1 LRCPSLTFEFLLAF
15 CAVFFLCFVVVLWRC
30 RLRGVEH
37 HRRVGMAPS
46 TSFWTISHG
55 FPGYM
60 PPRTRRG
67 THSTILCRGN
77 LGSDEGWCFFSF
89 FFGPFPL
96 FMVILYDPY
105 SKPRPDTIRPSSR
118 YDHRGTGL
126 KRQPSSLPS
135 LPQHSHRPCLS
146 GADWCL
152 HSDVVCPMHAWYS
165 PCMLGTPHACLVF
178 GTIRCSRRYPTT
190 AASSSTR
197 CRTTSSTASYY
208 RDFKPTT
215 HTTREEKKEGV
226 WGGWGVYLGTC
237 KVGQAQD
244 TAGIA
249 SSTACY
255 YVWGTTTWVALADY

>member
-1 LRCPSLTFEFLLAF
+1 MSHPLGFGFGSFHSSGKTRPRLSLLGGALRCPSLTFEFLLAF

-152 HSDVVCPMHAWYS
+152 HSDVVCPHACLVLPMHAWYS
-165 PCMLGTPHACLVF
+165 GLSGVRVAILRRPLHPQLGAERHQVRHPIIGTLNPPH
-178 GTIRCSRRYPTT
+178 IRLG
-190 AASSSTR
+190 
-197 CRTTSSTASYY
+197 
-208 RDFKPTT
+208 KKKK
-215 HTTREEKKEGV
+215 REFRN
-226 WGGWGVYLGTC
+226 
-237 KVGQAQD
+237 
-244 TAGIA
+244 
-249 SSTACY
+249 
-255 YVWGTTTWVALADY
+255 